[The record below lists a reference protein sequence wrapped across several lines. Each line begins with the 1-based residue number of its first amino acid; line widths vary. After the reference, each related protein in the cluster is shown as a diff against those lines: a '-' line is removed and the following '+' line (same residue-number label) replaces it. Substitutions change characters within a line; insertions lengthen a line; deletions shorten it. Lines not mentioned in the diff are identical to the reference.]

1 MVQKT
6 RATFSTNQIENLP
19 VYQSWL
25 VTRVFPRFMQFACC
39 FTGSSN
45 WLVMMSTLAAI
56 GCLDYF
62 DFSKL
67 KWELWDHL
75 YTGWA
80 PLNRYIWKSF
90 KLFRDGILQDI
101 EHEENILE
109 NVSLPMKSLSVNNVT
124 FALRYFSISIPC
136 YAFFQ

>member
-1 MVQKT
+1 
-6 RATFSTNQIENLP
+6 
-19 VYQSWL
+19 
-25 VTRVFPRFMQFACC
+25 
-39 FTGSSN
+39 
-45 WLVMMSTLAAI
+45 MSTLAAI

-62 DFSKL
+62 GFSKL

-124 FALRYFSISIPC
+124 FALRYFSISISC
-136 YAFFQ
+136 